1 MAELFKLKVVTPQ
14 RLFFE
19 GEASFVEFVTTE
31 GEMGVYPKHIP
42 MTAVISPG
50 VLRIHQ
56 RDDRSVKKAALIS
69 GFVKVLP
76 DQVTILA
83 ETAEWPGEID
93 EERARRARERAEE
106 DLKKQGS
113 QEVLRAEMALKRAL
127 ARLEARK

>member
-1 MAELFKLKVVTPQ
+1 MAELFKLKVVTPE

-19 GEASFVEFVTTE
+19 GETQFVEFVTTA
-31 GEMGVYPKHIP
+31 GAMGVYPEHIP
-42 MTAVISPG
+42 MTAIISPG

-56 RDDRSVKKAALIS
+56 RNDGSVKKAALIS

-93 EERARRARERAEE
+93 EERAKRARERAEE
-106 DLKKQGS
+106 RLKKQGS